1 MHNIDLFNEISE
13 NIDVGNPEQI
23 NLYQEILKETDI
35 YEQFKKLGQLTLFLL
50 TDAKNK
56 TKKYESSLME
66 QQNSRLVTYL
76 QYFIAML
83 QSLTKGSEL
92 FELFNA
98 CDNMHNAIKLIPND
112 FFVDQSERISDFLG
126 DLNDVPADKINLL
139 DNTVDLSK
147 KLAEIRHLKSKTENS
162 PYIDDVK
169 NGFREV
175 CSLFELSMLFND
187 LLVQY
192 NDRNKLKIR
201 KQNKLNEERE
211 KNKEIEDLKS
221 KLVQVEKLYNESR
234 EAYRKLQ
241 EDFATC
247 KSQIST
253 SKSLE
258 DLVAKQQSVII
269 QLNQDI
275 DTLNNR
281 IKKYET
287 NYKNIIEKLEK
298 DRDKYYQRSLK
309 CDELRT
315 DNLQLEE
322 NLRNYQT
329 EFNRANVELDKK
341 IDELNALK
349 KKLKK
354 TQLILKKALKDI
366 EQKKELNL
374 ELKQKILI
382 LEPKTLLKN
391 AAMSFA
397 TALGTDIDESKD
409 PQIEIFKL
417 CEAARRIRINNSYNQ
432 SARDIKYA
440 DDLNYDS
447 IEPKLDELDREIL
460 ILQRTLNQASGL
472 TKP

>member
-201 KQNKLNEERE
+201 KQIKLNEERE

>member
-287 NYKNIIEKLEK
+287 NYKNVIEKLEK

>member
-258 DLVAKQQSVII
+258 DLIAKQQSVII